1 MEIKWKKTFTQYFTS
16 GKALGLKEEI
26 EEEEE
31 IEILS
36 SPKKQFK
43 TVQSARMDENVFFLA
58 TVHGHCP
65 SDFREQA

>member
-16 GKALGLKEEI
+16 GKALGLKEEEK

-31 IEILS
+31 IEIFS

-43 TVQSARMDENVFFLA
+43 TVQSARMDENFF
-58 TVHGHCP
+58 
-65 SDFREQA
+65 F